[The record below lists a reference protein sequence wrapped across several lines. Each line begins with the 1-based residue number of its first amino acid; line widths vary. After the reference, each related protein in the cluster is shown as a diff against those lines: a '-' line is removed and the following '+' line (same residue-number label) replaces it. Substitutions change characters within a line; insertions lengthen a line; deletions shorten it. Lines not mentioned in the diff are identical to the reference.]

1 MHFKTFTGENLDGK
15 LTIERFLDFQE
26 QLQREILRLE
36 FNRKPFIDE
45 AGTRIWE
52 RDFADLLLTY
62 ADYTPKKRSAVLK
75 RVKKKY
81 PNKADQEDPVLG
93 ITSDDYIQ
101 IFSLLL
107 HIDDVDKVNKNGITW
122 HLVKQKCI
130 TASQNPLLLGENSIL
145 HSRWKLHYKSYFS
158 TILAKNFKNNNGK
171 DARAVMH
178 FPISQFHLWVQETRK
193 EKVSKRIW
201 PSSFHY
207 NHLILCSVVKIATL
221 HGKLLFQP

>member
-1 MHFKTFTGENLDGK
+1 MDGK

-145 HSRWKLHYKSYFS
+145 CTLWMEITLKVSFL
-158 TILAKNFKNNNGK
+158 TILAQRRCFGC
-171 DARAVMH
+171 
-178 FPISQFHLWVQETRK
+178 FP
-193 EKVSKRIW
+193 
-201 PSSFHY
+201 
-207 NHLILCSVVKIATL
+207 A
-221 HGKLLFQP
+221 

>member
-145 HSRWKLHYKSYFS
+145 HCGWKLLIFQQFWPKTFKTTTEKMLVLLCIFLFHSSICEYKKRERKKFQKGFGPPRS
-158 TILAKNFKNNNGK
+158 TTTI
-171 DARAVMH
+171 
-178 FPISQFHLWVQETRK
+178 
-193 EKVSKRIW
+193 
-201 PSSFHY
+201 
-207 NHLILCSVVKIATL
+207 
-221 HGKLLFQP
+221 

>member
-130 TASQNPLLLGENSIL
+130 TASQNPLLLRENSIL
-145 HSRWKLHYKSYFS
+145 HSGWKLH
-158 TILAKNFKNNNGK
+158 
-171 DARAVMH
+171 
-178 FPISQFHLWVQETRK
+178 
-193 EKVSKRIW
+193 
-201 PSSFHY
+201 
-207 NHLILCSVVKIATL
+207 
-221 HGKLLFQP
+221 

>member
-1 MHFKTFTGENLDGK
+1 MDGK

-107 HIDDVDKVNKNGITW
+107 HIDDVDKVTQKIG
-122 HLVKQKCI
+122 LLGMREQKRQKCI
-130 TASQNPLLLGENSIL
+130 TAQNPLLGWRENSI
-145 HSRWKLHYKSYFS
+145 HYVLPGVPTSF
-158 TILAKNFKNNNGK
+158 
-171 DARAVMH
+171 R
-178 FPISQFHLWVQETRK
+178 QEL
-193 EKVSKRIW
+193 S
-201 PSSFHY
+201 
-207 NHLILCSVVKIATL
+207 
-221 HGKLLFQP
+221 

>member
-145 HSRWKLHYKSYFS
+145 HCGWKLHEKSHFQQFWPKTFKTTTEKMLVLLCIFLFHSSICEYKKRERKKFQKGFGPPRS
-158 TILAKNFKNNNGK
+158 TTTI
-171 DARAVMH
+171 
-178 FPISQFHLWVQETRK
+178 
-193 EKVSKRIW
+193 
-201 PSSFHY
+201 
-207 NHLILCSVVKIATL
+207 
-221 HGKLLFQP
+221 